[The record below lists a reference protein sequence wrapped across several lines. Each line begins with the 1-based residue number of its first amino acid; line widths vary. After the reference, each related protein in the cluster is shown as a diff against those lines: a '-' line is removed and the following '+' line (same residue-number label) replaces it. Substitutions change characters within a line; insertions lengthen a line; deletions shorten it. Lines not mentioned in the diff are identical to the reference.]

1 MLKSYKLELSCVL
14 DYIVG
19 IKLKY
24 RKHVIFFFLIL
35 KLLNELE
42 NVKVGEIIT
51 RCVLFHQNAAIAF
64 KYWYNVC

>member
-1 MLKSYKLELSCVL
+1 MQKSYKLELSCVL

-24 RKHVIFFFLIL
+24 RIRIIFFFLIL

-51 RCVLFHQNAAIAF
+51 RCV
-64 KYWYNVC
+64 